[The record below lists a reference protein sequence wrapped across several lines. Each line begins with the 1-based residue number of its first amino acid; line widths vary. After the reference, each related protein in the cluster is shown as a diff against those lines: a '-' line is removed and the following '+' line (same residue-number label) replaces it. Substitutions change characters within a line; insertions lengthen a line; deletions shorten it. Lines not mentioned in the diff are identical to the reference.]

1 MKKIILSISF
11 FFITLFL
18 SAQVSSID
26 RLFDKY
32 SGEKGYTYVYIS
44 PDMFNLLGHLELDD
58 DDKEVEEL
66 IKNLTCI
73 KILVSE
79 DHWASDDVNFYEE
92 VADEIN
98 SDDYKEL
105 MVVKEEGQEM
115 KFLVKEVNGIVS
127 DFLLIGGGEENI
139 LINIQGDIDL
149 NKISSLSHAF
159 GISGIRHLERLDDD
173 IF

>member
-1 MKKIILSISF
+1 MKKTILSISF
-11 FFITLFL
+11 LFITLIL
-18 SAQVSSID
+18 SAQVASID
-26 RLFDKY
+26 RLFEKY

-44 PDMFNLLGHLELDD
+44 PDMFELLGHLEFDD
-58 DDKEVEEL
+58 DEEVEEL

-79 DHWASDDVNFYEE
+79 DDWATDVNFYEE
-92 VADEIN
+92 VIDEL
-98 SDDYKEL
+98 DTDEYKEL
-105 MVVKEEGQEM
+105 MVVREDDMEM
-115 KFLVKEVNGIVS
+115 KFLAKEVNGIIS

-139 LINIQGDIDL
+139 LISIQGNIDL
-149 NKISSLSHAF
+149 NKLSSLSHSF